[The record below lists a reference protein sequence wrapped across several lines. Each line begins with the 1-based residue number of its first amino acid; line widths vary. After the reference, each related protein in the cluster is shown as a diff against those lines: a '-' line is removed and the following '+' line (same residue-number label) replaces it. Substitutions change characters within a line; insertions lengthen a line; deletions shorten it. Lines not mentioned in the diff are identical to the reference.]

1 MPDSTDSTA
10 LPDSSAARHWLPA
23 ARSWA
28 IGLLFVLLACGVLL
42 VPLGA
47 TQDEALNLRAGD
59 LAPFDIVASRSQT
72 YVSEIQTQ
80 SAKASAETSIASVY
94 DPPDT
99 RIARQQVTAAQAAI
113 SFVNSVRADTL
124 ASELQKRQ
132 ELTYL
137 RDLSLSGELQIQLL
151 HMEDSRWVAVQEE
164 VTRVIEAAMSEPIR
178 EHQLAETRD
187 RVPMMISVAVT
198 VQEADLAAALA
209 GQFIVPN
216 SIFNESA
223 TQQARD
229 AAIAA
234 VHPVEQAFAQGQTI
248 VPRGNVLTEHDLEAM
263 TALDML
269 APKQSPWETYLP
281 PVVAVVL
288 VAVTMTLYLLRSQ
301 PEFFGRT
308 RHLLFITLLALAFL
322 FSAQF
327 VIPERVVLAFLF
339 PTATL
344 GMLIAVGLGAQL
356 GLVTTTLFVVFIAI
370 ISNGRVDVTIYHLA
384 GPIVAILALGKA
396 ERVNSFLLAGLATA
410 AGNAAVIL
418 IFRLDDPAI
427 DMLGLSTLLGA
438 SLANGAIS
446 GALTLMGLFL
456 LGFVFDITTSLQ
468 LVELSRPNHPL
479 LVGMLRAAPGT
490 YQHSL
495 HVANLAEQAAQR
507 IGANTMLVRVGALF
521 HDIGKTRH
529 PEYFVENQIEGINPH
544 EHLSPHASARI
555 IIDHVRDGDEM
566 AGRHRLPSAIRA
578 AILEHHGTT
587 VTMYQHEKEV
597 EEADGDEAKVAIGDF
612 TYPGP
617 KPRSRETALL
627 MLADGCEAK
636 ARADN
641 PTTTTDIDDIVR
653 YIINRRL
660 RQGQLD
666 ECNLSLTDLNTVRE
680 SFVNTLKGFF
690 HSRLQYP
697 SAPEKEPTVEQLGA
711 PEQSALPASE

>member
-1 MPDSTDSTA
+1 MSDPTNSTA
-10 LPDSSAARHWLPA
+10 LPTTSAPRKWLPT
-23 ARSWA
+23 ARPWA
-28 IGLLFVLLACGVLL
+28 IGLMFVFLACAVLLT
-42 VPLGA
+42 PLG
-47 TQDEALNLRAGD
+47 TNQDETINMQVGD
-59 LAPFDIVASRSQT
+59 LAPFDIVAPRSQT
-72 YVSEIQTQ
+72 YTSAIQTAT
-80 SAKASAETSIASVY
+80 AKEAAETSVVPVY

-99 RIARQQVTAAQAAI
+99 RIARQRVIAAQAAL
-113 SFVNSVRADTL
+113 SFINSVRADSR
-124 ASELQKRQ
+124 ASDVQKQ
-132 ELTYL
+132 QDLTQL
-137 RDLSLSGELQIQLL
+137 RDISLSGKLPIQLL
-151 HMEDSRWVAVQEE
+151 QLEDSRWLAVQNE
-164 VTRVIEAAMSEPIR
+164 VTRVVEAAMSEPIR
-178 EHQLAETRD
+178 EHQLEETRN
-187 RVPMMISVAVT
+187 RVPMMTSMAVT
-198 VQEADLAAALA
+198 LEEAELVAALA
-209 GQFIVPN
+209 IQFIVPN
-216 SIFNESA
+216 SLFNESA
-223 TQQARD
+223 TQQARVV
-229 AAIAA
+229 AIAA
-234 VHPVEQAFAQGQTI
+234 VQPVEQAFAQGQTI
-248 VPRGNVLTEHDLEAM
+248 LPRGNVLTEHDLEAM

-269 APKQSPWETYLP
+269 QPDQSPWEKYLP
-281 PVVAVVL
+281 PVT
-288 VAVTMTLYLLRSQ
+288 AVTLVSVMMALYLLRSQ
-301 PEFFGRT
+301 PDFFGRT
-308 RHLLFITLLALAFL
+308 RHLLFITLLTLVFL

-356 GLVTTTLFVVFIAI
+356 GLVTVTLFVVFIAM
-370 ISNGRVDVTIYHLA
+370 ISNGRVDVTIYQLA

-410 AGNAAVIL
+410 AANAAVIL
-418 IFRLDDPAI
+418 VFRLDDPSI
-427 DMLGLSTLLGA
+427 DMLGLGTLLGA

-456 LGFVFDITTSLQ
+456 LGYMFDITTSLQ

-529 PEYFVENQIEGINPH
+529 PEYFVENQIKGMNPH
-544 EHLSPHASARI
+544 DDLSPDASARI
-555 IIDHVRDGDEM
+555 IIDHVNDGHEM

-587 VTMYQHEKEV
+587 VTIYQYEKAVEEMGKAEV
-597 EEADGDEAKVAIGDF
+597 EIDDF

-617 KPRSRETALL
+617 KPQSWETALL

-636 ARADN
+636 TRADN
-641 PTTTTDIDDIVR
+641 PTATDEIDDIVR

-666 ECNLSLTDLNTVRE
+666 ECNLSLTDLDKVRG
-680 SFVNTLKGFF
+680 SFVNTLTGFF

-697 SAPEKEPTVEQLGA
+697 KSPTEESTVHNMGTPEPR
-711 PEQSALPASE
+711 SLPASK

>member
-1 MPDSTDSTA
+1 MPNSTDSTVLSTTVA
-10 LPDSSAARHWLPA
+10 SRQWLPTV
-23 ARSWA
+23 RPWA
-28 IGLLFVLLACGVLL
+28 IALLFVLLACGVLL
-42 VPLGA
+42 EPLGA
-47 TQDEALNLRAGD
+47 ITDETLNLQVGD
-59 LAPFDIVASRSQT
+59 LAPFDIVAPRSQT
-72 YVSEIQTQ
+72 YISTIQTE
-80 SAKASAETSIASVY
+80 SAKIAAEASVAPIY

-99 RIARQQVTAAQAAI
+99 RIARQQVAAARAAL

-124 ASELQKRQ
+124 ATDVQKR
-132 ELTYL
+132 
-137 RDLSLSGELQIQLL
+137 RDLSHLSDVSLSGELQIQLL
-151 HMEDSRWVAVQEE
+151 QMEVSRWVTVQEE
-164 VTRVIEAAMSEPIR
+164 VTRVIEAAMREPIR
-178 EHQLAETRD
+178 EHQLEETRK
-187 RVPMMISVAVT
+187 RVPMMASVAVT
-198 VQEADLAAALA
+198 VEEAELAAGLA
-209 GQFIVPN
+209 SQFIVPN
-216 SIFNESA
+216 SLFNESA
-223 TQQARD
+223 TQQAQE

-234 VHPVEQAFAQGQTI
+234 VQPVEQAFAQGQTI
-248 VPRGNVLTEHDLEAM
+248 VPRGNVLIGQDLEAM

-269 APKQSPWETYLP
+269 QPEQSPWEKYLP
-281 PVVAVVL
+281 PVTAVVL
-288 VAVTMTLYLLRSQ
+288 VAVTMALYLLRNQ
-301 PEFFGRT
+301 PDFFGRT
-308 RHLLFITLLALAFL
+308 RHLLFITLLALVFL

-339 PTATL
+339 PAATL

-370 ISNGRVDVTIYHLA
+370 ISNGRVDVTIYHLF

-410 AGNAAVIL
+410 AANAAVIL
-418 IFRLDDPAI
+418 VFRLDDPTI
-427 DMLGLSTLLGA
+427 DMLGLGTLLGA
-438 SLANGAIS
+438 SNANGAIS

-456 LGFVFDITTSLQ
+456 LGHMFDITTSLQ

-529 PEYFVENQIEGINPH
+529 PEYFVENQIKGINPH
-544 EHLSPHASARI
+544 NQLSQSASARI
-555 IIDHVRDGDEM
+555 IIDHVNDGNEM

-587 VTMYQHEKEV
+587 ATIYQYDKAV
-597 EEADGDEAKVAIGDF
+597 EEMGEAKVEIADF

-617 KPRSRETALL
+617 KPQSRETALL

-641 PTTTTDIDDIVR
+641 PTATDEIDDIVR
-653 YIINRRL
+653 YMISRRL
-660 RQGQLD
+660 QQGQLD
-666 ECNLSLTDLNTVRE
+666 ECNLSLTDLDIVRE

-697 SAPEKEPTVEQLGA
+697 TAPLREPKVEHLGA
-711 PEQSALPASE
+711 PEKAALPAASE